1 VISLDPGVRTFM
13 TGYDPSGMAVEWG
26 KMTLAEFTGYVMR
39 MTNSRAKRDQIHGK
53 RNKRKRYR

>member
-26 KMTLAEFTGYVMR
+26 KNNIGRIYRLSYV
-39 MTNSRAKRDQIHGK
+39 
-53 RNKRKRYR
+53 